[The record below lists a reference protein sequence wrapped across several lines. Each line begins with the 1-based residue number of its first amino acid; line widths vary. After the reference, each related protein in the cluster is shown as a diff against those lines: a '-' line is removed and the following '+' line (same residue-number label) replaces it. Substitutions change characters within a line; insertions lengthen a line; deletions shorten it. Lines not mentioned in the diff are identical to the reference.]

1 MTLGVAYENGALL
14 PKDFDKAESLSPLRP
29 IMILYLV
36 APGPLPRG
44 WPENPP
50 KTRLPLPD
58 HGIPVVGVALKF
70 PGNLDGIISKIVHVR
85 NISGEV
91 DG

>member
-1 MTLGVAYENGALL
+1 
-14 PKDFDKAESLSPLRP
+14 
-29 IMILYLV
+29 MILYLV
-36 APGPLPRG
+36 APGSFPSG

-50 KTRLPLPD
+50 KARLPLAD
-58 HGIPVVGVALKF
+58 HGIPIVGVALKF

-85 NISGEV
+85 NISGEL